1 MSWWIFGRDGEQDN
15 GEQTGYGD
23 LSQHELDDDTAPD
36 LMAEAYEAEAA
47 EMDDGTLLTSLDP
60 AAYQYV
66 STDYLVG
73 DVSNADVLAGYLGT
87 R

>member
-1 MSWWIFGRDGEQDN
+1 MGPLNFLFNGGERYS
-15 GEQTGYGD
+15 GET
-23 LSQHELDDDTAPD
+23 D

-47 EMDDGTLLTSLDP
+47 ELDNGTLLTSLDP

-73 DVSNADVLAGYLGT
+73 DVSNADVLAGYLGIK
-87 R
+87 